1 MDELT
6 SQVTVM
12 HDLLKEIHRLPNL
25 VYILKADSQNVRKSV
40 LDYLSLEA
48 DDHDKSAAEILA
60 GMSNSL

>member
-1 MDELT
+1 
-6 SQVTVM
+6 M
-12 HDLLKEIHRLPNL
+12 HDLLKEIHRLLNL

-60 GMSNSL
+60 GMSNAL